1 MVELSETF
9 LLESETLDKDHQ
21 TLVEMVNEI
30 SDLLDSGETGNCKT
44 KVLEFINFAK
54 AHFVREEQLLNKAGY
69 PHVAKHQK
77 HHKDLDRKMEH
88 MLEFAGLV
96 NVNEIARESLKKELV
111 FFVMD
116 DVITTDLDFKSFINS
131 KSKK

>member
-54 AHFVREEQLLNKAGY
+54 AHFGREEQILNKAGY
-69 PHVAKHQK
+69 PNVAKHQK

-116 DVITTDLDFKSFINS
+116 DVITTDLDFKNFINS